1 MRITR
6 LTAHAVELPIRG
18 EGYRISGGRLY
29 HAIHST
35 ILRVDTDEGV
45 TGWGESCPF
54 GSNVTPGFAGGV
66 RAGLAELAPVLLGQD
81 PRRTDVL
88 ARLMDVT
95 LAGHAYVKSA
105 VDMACLDILGKWQG
119 RPLHEVLGGRFEGVP
134 EIHGIVHG
142 PDTETMLAMVAA
154 YRRQGYTRFKLK
166 LSGDPDRD
174 IEALRAVDAALECGE
189 SMSADANRGW
199 TLQEALRVVRAAR
212 DLDFLLEQPCHDYE
226 ACRALRRRTD
236 IPIML
241 DEVIDG
247 MHALLR
253 ALAEDAADAV
263 NFKIAKVGGLTRA
276 RRMRDVCAEVGM
288 EMGIEDIGGSD
299 ISNAAMAHLAQ
310 ATPAKLRRP
319 CLEWNTLV
327 SRRTVEGGA
336 RIEAGRMAPPEG
348 AGLGIVPREDAL
360 FDVVFDTSAAQA
372 GAA

>member
-6 LTAHAVELPIRG
+6 LTAHALELPIRG

-35 ILRVDTDEGV
+35 ILRVETDEGV

-66 RAGLAELAPVLLGQD
+66 RAGLAELSSALLGQD

-88 ARLMDVT
+88 ARLMDAT

-105 VDMACLDILGKWQG
+105 VDMACLDILGKWRGQ
-119 RPLHEVLGGRFEGVP
+119 PLYEVLGGRFEGVP

-142 PDTETMLAMVAA
+142 PDAEAMLAMVAD

-174 IEALRAVDAALECGE
+174 IEALRAVDAALAPGE
-189 SMSADANRGW
+189 AMSADANRGW
-199 TLQEALRVVRAAR
+199 TLQEALRVVRAVR